1 MPLIDTENLLA
12 PIAGDEPTGTNL
24 EYDPAFATLERI
36 AQGKAEQQIGTT
48 IVPGEPPDWKAVHE
62 QAAALLGRSKD
73 LRIVSHLVR
82 ALLHRHGFPGLSEGL
97 AIVRGLLEKY
107 WAPLHPRLDP
117 DDGHDPTIHISALAL
132 LSDAQ
137 VLSALRAVP
146 VVQSRSFGNVSL
158 RDIAVASGE
167 MPAAP
172 DAPRME
178 MTAVEAA
185 FQDVTDE
192 ALESVATAI
201 TQSVEHLRKIEA
213 AFTESA
219 GVGGPDVVGL
229 TQILNQANKAV
240 TPRLV
245 RRKAAAAAAAAGT
258 AGGEGTAVFTN
269 GTGGPR
275 VALTGDIAS
284 RDDVVR
290 TLDKICDYY
299 ARNEPSSPLPLLL
312 QRCKRL
318 ATMSFLEIV
327 KEMVPEGLSQ
337 VEIIAG
343 KPKSDE

>member
-1 MPLIDTENLLA
+1 MPLIDTENLLQ
-12 PIAGDEPTGTNL
+12 PIAGEEPTGTNL
-24 EYDPAFATLERI
+24 EYDPAFAALERI
-36 AQGKAEQQIGTT
+36 AQGKPEQQIGAT

-73 LRIVSHLVR
+73 LRVVSHLVR

-97 AIVRGLLEKY
+97 AVVRGLLERY

-117 DDGHDPTIHISALAL
+117 DDGHDPTIRISALAL

-137 VLSALRAVP
+137 VLAALRAVP
-146 VVQSRSFGNVSL
+146 IVQSRAFGNVSL

-167 MPAAP
+167 MPAAEG
-172 DAPRME
+172 APKME

-192 ALESVATAI
+192 ALEGVAVAI

-213 AFTESA
+213 AFSDSA
-219 GVGGPDVVGL
+219 GVNGPDATGL

-240 TPRLV
+240 APRLE
-245 RRKAAAAAAAAGT
+245 RRKAAAAAAAGA
-258 AGGEGTAVFTN
+258 EGTAVHTN
-269 GTGGPR
+269 GTGGPAR
-275 VALTGDIAS
+275 AALSGEITS

-290 TLDKICDYY
+290 AIDKICDYY
-299 ARNEPSSPLPLLL
+299 ARHEPSSPLPLLL

-327 KEMVPEGLSQ
+327 KEMVPDGLSQ
-337 VEIIAG
+337 VEVIAG
-343 KPKSDE
+343 KPKGEE